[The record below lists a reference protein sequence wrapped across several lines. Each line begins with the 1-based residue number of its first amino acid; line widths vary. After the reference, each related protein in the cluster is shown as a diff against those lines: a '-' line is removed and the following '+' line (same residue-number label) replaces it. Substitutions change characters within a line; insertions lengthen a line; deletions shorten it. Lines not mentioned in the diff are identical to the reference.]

1 MFNNQN
7 ILITGGTGSFGN
19 AFVNYIMRKYNPK
32 KIIIFSRDEL
42 KQKSMR
48 EKIIKNIKDDK
59 LYRFFIGDIRD
70 KDRLDMALNGVD
82 YVVHAAALKQVDT
95 AEYNPFEF
103 IKTNILGAQNLIEC
117 SLKNNI
123 KRVIALSTDKAAQA
137 INLYGATKLVSD
149 KLFVSANN
157 FRGKNQTIFSV
168 VRYGNVSE
176 SRGSVIPHFKNL
188 IKRNKNITLTDERMT
203 RFWITLDESVKFV
216 NKCLKIMKG
225 GEIFIP
231 KLPSIKII
239 DLIKAMN
246 SKAKIDI
253 IGIRPGEKLYEIMS
267 PNDEVNNTYEFKNYY
282 LIYPAI
288 RYYNLKN
295 NYSKSAE
302 GEIGKKVRKDFEY
315 SSKNNNKFLSIQ
327 EIKKELSKLN
337 KNN

>member
-1 MFNNQN
+1 MLNNKT
-7 ILITGGTGSFGN
+7 ILITGGTGSFGS
-19 AFVNYIMRKYNPK
+19 AFIDFVAKKYNPK

-48 EKIIKNIKDDK
+48 EKIIKNIKDDR

-188 IKRNKNITLTDERMT
+188 IKQNKNITLTDERMT

-216 NKCLKIMKG
+216 NECLKIMKG

-246 SKAKIDI
+246 NKAKIDI
-253 IGIRPGEKLYEIMS
+253 IGIRPGEKLYEVMS

-295 NYSKSAE
+295 NYSKSAK

-337 KNN
+337 KKN

>member
-1 MFNNQN
+1 MFNNKK
-7 ILITGGTGSFGN
+7 IFITGGTGSFGN
-19 AFVNYIMRKYNPK
+19 TFVKYIAKKYTPK

-42 KQKSMR
+42 KQKIMK
-48 EKIIKNIKDDK
+48 EKIIKNKSDDN

-117 SLKNNI
+117 SLKNNV
-123 KRVIALSTDKAAQA
+123 KKVLALSTDKAAQA

-188 IKRNKNITLTDERMT
+188 IKQNKNITLTDERMT
-203 RFWITLDESVKFV
+203 RFWITLDESVK
-216 NKCLKIMKG
+216 I
-225 GEIFIP
+225 
-231 KLPSIKII
+231 IK
-239 DLIKAMN
+239 
-246 SKAKIDI
+246 
-253 IGIRPGEKLYEIMS
+253 
-267 PNDEVNNTYEFKNYY
+267 
-282 LIYPAI
+282 
-288 RYYNLKN
+288 
-295 NYSKSAE
+295 
-302 GEIGKKVRKDFEY
+302 
-315 SSKNNNKFLSIQ
+315 
-327 EIKKELSKLN
+327 
-337 KNN
+337 